1 LNGNFTYKNIESRL
15 ELLAYVGMGL
25 LFFGFLFNRVVSNA
39 GFVVIGIY
47 TLTKFHDVKWLFKD
61 KWLLTF
67 LSLALLP
74 LLSDILLEGLDF
86 YKFRGVMKFLL
97 VLFPFFIFALKPQEN
112 VVRNFIYLFLGL
124 MLLSSFYSLFH
135 YFSDISNMASVY
147 KVSKVI
153 PVLSFGDHIRISWAT
168 VISCLLALYLLT
180 ETNSRFSK
188 VSLGVYIIFQMI
200 FLHLLGSKTG
210 LISLYLTLMILAL
223 YTLKGKAKWLII
235 LIAPLILLLP
245 LIAYKTIPSFEQRFN
260 FIKYDFEHYSRGEY
274 KDGLSDAV
282 RFYSLRAGKD
292 IVTSNPLFGTGF
304 SSLQDK
310 TNEWYKSNIPA
321 MPAENYFLPSNQ
333 LLIYWASGGILGL
346 VVFLMHIILPFF
358 TSYLRN
364 NVWFM
369 AFFIPSI
376 FSFMY
381 ETHFEGQLPLFVYS
395 FFVSWFWFLA
405 YKKNAVNTDQS
416 E

>member
-1 LNGNFTYKNIESRL
+1 L
-15 ELLAYVGMGL
+15 ERHLEIVAYIGIVL
-25 LFFGFLFNRVVSNA
+25 LFTGFLFNRVVSNA

-47 TLTKFHDVKWLFKD
+47 MLTKFNEVKWLFKD

-74 LLSDILLEGLDF
+74 LLSDLLLEGLDF
-86 YKFRGVMKFLL
+86 YKFRGIMKFLL

-112 VVRNFIYLFLGL
+112 VTRNFIYFFLGL
-124 MLLSSFYSLFH
+124 MLMSSFYSLFH

-147 KVSKVI
+147 KVSKVM

-168 VISCLLALYLLT
+168 VISCLLALYVLT
-180 ETNSRFSK
+180 DASSRFVK
-188 VSLGVYIIFQMI
+188 VGMGAYIIFQMI

-223 YTLKGKAKWLII
+223 YMLKGKARWFLLLIF
-235 LIAPLILLLP
+235 PLILSLP
-245 LIAYKTIPSFEQRFN
+245 LIAYKTIPSLEQRFN
-260 FIKYDFEHYSRGEY
+260 FIKYDYEHYIKGEY
-274 KDGLSDAV
+274 REGLSDAV

-310 TNEWYKSNIPA
+310 TNEWYKKNIPV

-333 LLIYWASGGILGL
+333 MLIYWASAGILGL
-346 VVFLMHIILPFF
+346 IVFLMHILVPFF
-358 TSYLRN
+358 TPYLRN

-369 AFFIPSI
+369 AFFIPAI

-381 ETHFEGQLPLFVYS
+381 ETHLEGQLPLFVYS

-405 YKKNAVNTDQS
+405 YRKNAVNSDQS
-416 E
+416 Q

>member
-1 LNGNFTYKNIESRL
+1 MNGNFTYKNIESRL

-153 PVLSFGDHIRISWAT
+153 PVLSFGDHIRISWVT
-168 VISCLLALYLLT
+168 VISCLLALYLMA

-235 LIAPLILLLP
+235 LIAPLIL
-245 LIAYKTIPSFEQRFN
+245 
-260 FIKYDFEHYSRGEY
+260 
-274 KDGLSDAV
+274 
-282 RFYSLRAGKD
+282 
-292 IVTSNPLFGTGF
+292 
-304 SSLQDK
+304 
-310 TNEWYKSNIPA
+310 
-321 MPAENYFLPSNQ
+321 
-333 LLIYWASGGILGL
+333 
-346 VVFLMHIILPFF
+346 
-358 TSYLRN
+358 
-364 NVWFM
+364 
-369 AFFIPSI
+369 
-376 FSFMY
+376 
-381 ETHFEGQLPLFVYS
+381 
-395 FFVSWFWFLA
+395 
-405 YKKNAVNTDQS
+405 
-416 E
+416 